1 MFRTFVGL
9 TIVAAAGV
17 LVSAQTASRIPRMP
31 DGKPDLQGMYDLAML
46 TPVERPNALPAV
58 LTDEQAAKL
67 EKQAVAVQQAGSQP
81 IAGDRSAPPKGGD
94 GSIGPAGNVGGY
106 NSFWIDRGSHYTVV
120 DGQKRSSIVIDPPDG
135 RVPQMTAEARQRQAS
150 RFAAARLQSDATEN
164 AGDPGLEPA
173 GAYDDPERRPL
184 GERCLLGFGSTSG
197 PPILPNYFYNNLHQ
211 IVQTQDTVMILTEM
225 VHDARIVRLNAP
237 HAPPQIRKWLGD
249 SIGHWEGDTL
259 VVETTNFTD
268 KTRFR
273 GATENLKIT
282 ERFTRVDASTLKY
295 RFTMED
301 PKTWDKPWTGEYTW
315 PITHDHLYEYAC
327 HEGNYAMGNILR
339 GARLRESD
347 DAKNNKTKQ
356 Q

>member
-1 MFRTFVGL
+1 MHCRFL
-9 TIVAAAGV
+9 TALV
-17 LVSAQTASRIPRMP
+17 LVGAATVIAHAQTASKIPRMP

-46 TPVERPNALPAV
+46 TPVERPNGLPAV

-67 EKQAVAVQQAGSQP
+67 EKQAIAAQQAGSLP

-94 GSIGPAGNVGGY
+94 GSVGPAGNVGGY
-106 NSFWIDRGSHYTVV
+106 NSFWIDRGSHYSIV

-135 RVPQMTAEARQRQAS
+135 RVPALTADARQRQAS
-150 RFAAARLQSDATEN
+150 RFALARLQSDATEST
-164 AGDPGLEPA
+164 DPGLEPA

-184 GERCLLGFGSTSG
+184 GERCILGFGSTSG

-211 IVQTQDTVMILTEM
+211 IVQTQDSVMILTEM
-225 VHDARIVRLNAP
+225 VHDARIIRLNAQ
-237 HAPPQIRKWLGD
+237 HAPPHVRKWLGD
-249 SIGHWEGDTL
+249 SVGHWEGDTL

-273 GATENLKIT
+273 GATENLKVT
-282 ERFTRVDASTLKY
+282 ERFTRVDANTLKY
-295 RFTMED
+295 RFTIED
-301 PKTWDKPWTGEYTW
+301 PKTWDTPWTGEYTW
-315 PITHDHLYEYAC
+315 PITQDHLYEYAC

-339 GARLRESD
+339 GARLRESED
-347 DAKNNKTKQ
+347 TKTKSKQ